1 MNEDAQKIEQ
11 IYGEYLW
18 NTISIRDTAVAKEK
32 KKISTMEFC
41 WDSWVTSQTGLSNR
55 MLSRES
61 AIVTYLWKLPTNR
74 TGNCN
79 RTQVR

>member
-32 KKISTMEFC
+32 KENFYHGILLGLLGYKS
-41 WDSWVTSQTGLSNR
+41 TGLSNR

-61 AIVTYLWKLPTNR
+61 AIVTYLWKYRQTEQEL
-74 TGNCN
+74 
-79 RTQVR
+79 